1 MTEHVGSAGH
11 HWERRTLQKV
21 LLEHIKE
28 QRRARRWRIF
38 FKLMIIIFIAFL
50 LYNWFHKDLPQP
62 ISSSK
67 DHTALINI
75 KGEIDSEKEASAE
88 NIRDAL
94 HSAFKNKH
102 VKGIVLRVNSPGGSP
117 VQARQIFEEIRSLR
131 TQHPHV
137 KIYAAIEDL
146 GASAAYLISVAA
158 DAIYADKTSLV
169 GSIGVRMDSFG
180 FVEVMKKVGIER
192 RLYTAGKHKAFL
204 DPYLPSKPDE
214 VDFIERQLGKVHEVF
229 INNVREGRG
238 TRLHET
244 PEIFSGYFWCGEDAL
259 ALGLIDGYGDAHYI
273 AKEII
278 HAPDMVDYTP
288 GVNLLDKIANRLGA
302 SIGHAF
308 SQSAHSFMK
317 GL

>member
-1 MTEHVGSAGH
+1 MTEHVGSGH

-28 QRRARRWRIF
+28 QRRARRWSIF

-50 LYNWFHKDLPQP
+50 IYNMFHKDLPQP
-62 ISSSK
+62 ISTSK
-67 DHTALINI
+67 DHTALIKV
-75 KGEIDSEKEASAE
+75 KGEIESEKEASAE

-102 VKGIVLRVNSPGGSP
+102 VKGIVLEINSPGGSP
-117 VQARQIFEEIRSLR
+117 VQARQVYEEIRSLR

-137 KIYAAIEDL
+137 KVYAAIADL
-146 GASAAYLISVAA
+146 GASAAYLIASAA

-169 GSIGVRMDSFG
+169 GSIGVISDSFG
-180 FVEVMKKVGIER
+180 FVELMKKVGIER
-192 RLYTAGKHKAFL
+192 RLYTSGKHKAFL
-204 DPYLPSKPDE
+204 DPFSPKKQDE
-214 VDFIERQLGKVHEVF
+214 VDFFDAQLKKVHEVF
-229 INNVREGRG
+229 ISNVREGRG

-244 PEIFSGYFWCGEDAL
+244 DDIFSGYIWCGEDAL
-259 ALGLIDGYGDAHYI
+259 ALGLMDGYGDAHYI

-278 HAPDMVDYTP
+278 HAPDMVDYTTSAT
-288 GVNLLDKIANRLGA
+288 LLDKLANRLGA
-302 SIGHAF
+302 SVG
-308 SQSAHSFMK
+308 QSLSAGTKSFLK